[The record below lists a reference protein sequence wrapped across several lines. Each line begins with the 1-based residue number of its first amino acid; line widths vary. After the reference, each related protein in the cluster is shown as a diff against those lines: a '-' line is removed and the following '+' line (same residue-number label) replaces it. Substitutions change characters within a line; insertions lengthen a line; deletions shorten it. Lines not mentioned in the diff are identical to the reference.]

1 MAESCGGANTSSSS
15 SSTSSSSSSS
25 SAAIRGIVE
34 GKPSADFEAKY
45 PKLARMLA
53 LVGEERDEAKRES
66 AIVFAEKLVALAAQE
81 NRDAATKDAGILIFE
96 RCAPE
101 ETRRKLASALATR
114 SEEECDAQIDLLAR
128 SVPFSCE
135 HDGTRSA
142 HHRADH
148 QRDDHRD
155 DRTGR

>member
-1 MAESCGGANTSSSS
+1 MADGCGGANT
-15 SSTSSSSSSS
+15 TTATTTTSS
-25 SAAIRGIVE
+25 SAAIREIVE

-128 SVPFSCE
+128 SVPVSCE
-135 HDGTRSA
+135 HDGTRDA
-142 HHRADH
+142 HQRDDH

>member
-1 MAESCGGANTSSSS
+1 MADGCGGANT
-15 SSTSSSSSSS
+15 TTTATTTTTSS

-53 LVGEERDEAKRES
+53 LVGEERDEAKREG

-142 HHRADH
+142 HQRDDHRA
-148 QRDDHRD
+148 DHRD

>member
-1 MAESCGGANTSSSS
+1 MADGCGGANTSSSS
-15 SSTSSSSSSS
+15 SSSSSTTTTSS

-53 LVGEERDEAKRES
+53 RVGEERDEAKRES

-128 SVPFSCE
+128 SVPSSCE
-135 HDGTRSA
+135 HDGP
-142 HHRADH
+142 RA
-148 QRDDHRD
+148 